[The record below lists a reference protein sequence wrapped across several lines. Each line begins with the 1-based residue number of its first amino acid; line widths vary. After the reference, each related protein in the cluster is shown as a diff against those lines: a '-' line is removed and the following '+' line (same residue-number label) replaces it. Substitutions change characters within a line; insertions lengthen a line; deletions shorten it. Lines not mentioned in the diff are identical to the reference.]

1 MRFALKSR
9 RGPHFPIASDAP
21 KHLRKEI
28 ERRLDVVKDI
38 KLHPVLVKENEDID
52 LDEEEPL
59 HSHVYRMKVVDS
71 LKFVEE
77 DIVRVTK
84 DSSRRKPPG
93 QDVRFYLQRQAR
105 ENGPLFGLD
114 NKIIN
119 SFVESYIHAR
129 HEPPSFGKEEYKK
142 HMEVLNIIRDHL
154 KQKEVS
160 ERRTPSGVLSSTHQ
174 LQQSSSSING
184 SSVANTVIHQRNE
197 QTRNRTPP
205 LETSV

>member
-1 MRFALKSR
+1 MKSR

-38 KLHPVLVKENEDID
+38 KLHPVLVKEDEDID
-52 LDEEEPL
+52 LDREESL
-59 HSHVYRMKVVDS
+59 YSHVYRMKAVDS
-71 LKFVEE
+71 LKLVEE

-84 DSSRRKPPG
+84 DPSRRKPPG

-105 ENGPLFGLD
+105 EHGSLFGLD

-129 HEPPSFGKEEYKK
+129 HEPPSFGKEEYEK
-142 HMEVLNIIRDHL
+142 HMEVLNVIRDHL
-154 KQKEVS
+154 KQKEIS
-160 ERRTPSGVLSSTHQ
+160 ERQTPSGILASSHQ

-184 SSVANTVIHQRNE
+184 SSVANTVIQRNE